1 MSSSSLW
8 ATYMANQQKLVEIG
22 KQIEEDKLR
31 KAQQT
36 ADAVA
41 FANKQFKLD
50 EERRLQMMKLA
61 EAALP
66 KTVIVKPGKVQQM
79 PFVMPSNN
87 IFFR

>member
-36 ADAVA
+36 ADAHVV
-41 FANKQFKLD
+41 NKEKHGS
-50 EERRLQMMKLA
+50 KVG
-61 EAALP
+61 
-66 KTVIVKPGKVQQM
+66 KT
-79 PFVMPSNN
+79 
-87 IFFR
+87 